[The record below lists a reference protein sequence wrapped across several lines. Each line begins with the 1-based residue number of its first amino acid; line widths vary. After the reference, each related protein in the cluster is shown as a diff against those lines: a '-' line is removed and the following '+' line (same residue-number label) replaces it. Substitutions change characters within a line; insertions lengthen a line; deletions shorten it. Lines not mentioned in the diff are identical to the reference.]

1 MTSVGQALR
10 VVGSGCRT
18 QWRLSRV
25 SPLAVITNAVGPV
38 AYGAA
43 ITAGY
48 GRPSPGLL
56 LGAMAAGLWSAL
68 MIEPTVIVVNERSWG
83 TLQSIAATPTSVAW
97 PLIGRLIG
105 SCLTALFCLPAI
117 VIGMLL
123 IFARSVPGMLAELGR
138 TPAGLL
144 AGAFAVTVVGLF
156 GMSMVL
162 MGVLI
167 RFRYSA
173 GMVNGLFGLM
183 ILLGGF
189 FVPLEILPVGLEAVG
204 RAIPAA
210 WAVDA
215 LRQADSTT
223 GPVELVLGAG
233 LAVAWC
239 VLGAFL
245 MGRSGRAL
253 QRSPLAYSHG

>member
-1 MTSVGQALR
+1 MSSIAQALR
-10 VVGSGCRT
+10 VIGSGCRT
-18 QWRLSRV
+18 QWKLNRV
-25 SPLAVITNAVGPV
+25 SPLAVVTDAVAPI

-43 ITAGY
+43 MTAGY
-48 GRPSPGLL
+48 GRPSPALL
-56 LGAMAAGLWSAL
+56 IGALAAGLWSAL
-68 MIEPTVIVVNERSWG
+68 MIEPAVIVVNERSWG

-105 SCLTALFCLPAI
+105 SCLTALFCIPAI
-117 VIGMLL
+117 IAGMLL
-123 IFARSVPGMLAELGR
+123 IFARSASGVLADLGH

-144 AGAFAVTVVGLF
+144 TAVLAITVIGLF

-173 GMVNGLFGLM
+173 GMVNGLFGLI

-189 FVPLEILPVGLEAVG
+189 FVPLEILPRGLEAVG

-210 WAVDA
+210 WALDA
-215 LRQADSTT
+215 LRQV
-223 GPVELVLGAG
+223 GPGTVPVQITVGSA
-233 LAVAWC
+233 LALSWC
-239 VLGAFL
+239 VLGAVL

-253 QRSPLAYSHG
+253 QRYPLAYSHG

>member
-1 MTSVGQALR
+1 MTGIGQVLR
-10 VVGSGCRT
+10 VVGNGCRT
-18 QWRLSRV
+18 QWKINRV
-25 SPLAVITNAVGPV
+25 SPLAVVTNAVAPV

-43 ITAGY
+43 MTAGY
-48 GRPSPGLL
+48 GRPSPALIV
-56 LGAMAAGLWSAL
+56 GALAAGLWSAL
-68 MIEPTVIVVNERSWG
+68 MIEPAVIVVHERAWG

-105 SCLTALFCLPAI
+105 SCLTAMFCIPAI
-117 VIGMLL
+117 IAGMLL
-123 IFARSVPGMLAELGR
+123 IFARSVPDVIAELGR
-138 TPAGLL
+138 TPPGLL
-144 AGAFAVTVVGLF
+144 IAVLAVIVIGLF

-173 GMVNGLFGLM
+173 GMVNGLFGLI

-189 FVPLEILPVGLEAVG
+189 FVPLQILPGGLEVLG
-204 RAIPAA
+204 RSIPAA
-210 WAVDA
+210 WALDA
-215 LRQADSTT
+215 LRMAGAATAVIDLA
-223 GPVELVLGAG
+223 VGAG
-233 LAVAWC
+233 LALFWC